1 MVGASQQLI
10 NVLRVGARRRVLAQ
24 HGEVCRHLPVE
35 QGQLLQLCAGELTQ
49 TTRIGL
55 GQQSCQPVPV
65 GPVLDNPL
73 VGEDLRH
80 GVESR
85 TA

>member
-1 MVGASQQLI
+1 
-10 NVLRVGARRRVLAQ
+10 
-24 HGEVCRHLPVE
+24 
-35 QGQLLQLCAGELTQ
+35 
-49 TTRIGL
+49 L